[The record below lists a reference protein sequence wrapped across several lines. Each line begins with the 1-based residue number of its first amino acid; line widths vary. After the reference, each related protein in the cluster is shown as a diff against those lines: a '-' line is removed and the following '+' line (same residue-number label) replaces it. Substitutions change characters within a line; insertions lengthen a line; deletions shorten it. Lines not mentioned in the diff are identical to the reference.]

1 MTKHD
6 LYIMGA
12 VGLGLILLYNNRGS
26 FMPKENLD
34 MNPND
39 GQRAIKDAI
48 RKIKLGQIKVREM
61 PEEIRKEL
69 INAK

>member
-26 FMPKENLD
+26 FMPKQKLD

>member
-26 FMPKENLD
+26 FMPKEKLD

>member
-1 MTKHD
+1 
-6 LYIMGA
+6 MGA

-34 MNPND
+34 MSPKD
-39 GQRAIKDAI
+39 GQRAIKEAI
-48 RKIKLGQIKVREM
+48 RKIKFGQVKVREM

>member
-1 MTKHD
+1 MTKND

-26 FMPKENLD
+26 FMPKEKLD

>member
-1 MTKHD
+1 
-6 LYIMGA
+6 MGA
-12 VGLGLILLYNNRGS
+12 IGLGLIILYNNRGS
-26 FMPKENLD
+26 FMPKQSLD

-39 GQRAIKDAI
+39 GVRAIKDAL
-48 RKIKLGQIKVREM
+48 RKIKRGQIEVREM

>member
-6 LYIMGA
+6 MYIMGA
-12 VGLGLILLYNNRGS
+12 IGLGLIILYNNRGS
-26 FMPKENLD
+26 FMPKQSLD

-39 GQRAIKDAI
+39 GQRAIRDAL
-48 RKIKLGQIKVREM
+48 RKIKLGQIEVRNM

>member
-1 MTKHD
+1 
-6 LYIMGA
+6 MGA

-26 FMPKENLD
+26 FMPKEKLD

>member
-1 MTKHD
+1 
-6 LYIMGA
+6 MGA

-26 FMPKENLD
+26 FMPKQKLD